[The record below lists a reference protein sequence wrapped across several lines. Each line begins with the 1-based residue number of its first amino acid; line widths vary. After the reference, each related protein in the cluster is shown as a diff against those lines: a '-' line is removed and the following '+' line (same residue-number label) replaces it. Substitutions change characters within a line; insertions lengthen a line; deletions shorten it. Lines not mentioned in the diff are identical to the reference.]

1 MVGLLLGAPPVYSII
16 MPDKLRFKL
25 ISDCNKELENDIT
38 YYRRVL
44 GKLTKVRSACHTT
57 YTVTGVTSAV
67 LSTSDMAVSLSGI
80 GIIAGALIAA
90 LAGFLGFI
98 SVVFSVGSKNLNL
111 TKKKNRK
118 KHISITEA
126 EHMSVSKLFS
136 KAIENNSVSDME
148 FNSIFHEIEQYNSVK
163 RQLK

>member
-1 MVGLLLGAPPVYSII
+1 MVGLLLGAPPIYSII

-111 TKKKNRK
+111 TKKKQE

>member
-1 MVGLLLGAPPVYSII
+1 MVGLLLGAPPIYSII
-16 MPDKLRFKL
+16 MPDKFRFKL

-111 TKKKNRK
+111 TKNKTGKNIFQSQRPSTCQLASCFQRRLK
-118 KHISITEA
+118 IILSLIWSSTQFFTRLSNIT
-126 EHMSVSKLFS
+126 
-136 KAIENNSVSDME
+136 
-148 FNSIFHEIEQYNSVK
+148 Q
-163 RQLK
+163 